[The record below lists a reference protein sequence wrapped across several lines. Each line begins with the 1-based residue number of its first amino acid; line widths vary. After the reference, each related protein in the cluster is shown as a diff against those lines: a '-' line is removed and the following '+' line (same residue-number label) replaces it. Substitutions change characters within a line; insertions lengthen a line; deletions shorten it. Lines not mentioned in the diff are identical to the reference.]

1 MKRMNYLAIPLVVL
15 LTACQSLGGID
26 NPLSS
31 DEVTS
36 EAIPGD
42 LDLDAA
48 AEKLGVSTDDLKNAL
63 GEPPLDITAAAEKL
77 GVTETALRDALGPLP
92 L

>member
-1 MKRMNYLAIPLVVL
+1 MKRLNYFAIPLVAVL
-15 LTACQSLGGID
+15 LVGCQSIGGID

-48 AEKLGVSTDDLKNAL
+48 AEKLGVSSDDLKSAL
-63 GEPPLDITAAAEKL
+63 GEPPLDIPAAAEKL
-77 GVTETALRDALGPLP
+77 GVSETALRDALL
-92 L
+92 